1 MHLSVHQHQHQASTS
16 TGQTP
21 PHLFDE
27 NIAYDFAG
35 EQHFSPEFIQ
45 SLTSPYQHSPYLIL
59 IPCLLAPFSL
69 LAIYIWASP
78 PEIMTSSFHFLKSLL
93 FPAFLA
99 LLLYVLLSWFIIP
112 LYRRHRARYAQ
123 YLPVHTNPISSLS
136 SSTQNLRSNIT
147 SALLSFLLP
156 SRWAEYRHQ
165 HRQNNSRVVDARD
178 GDEELGNGTTHHFEN
193 GDIGYGIG
201 DSEDDDDD
209 DDEVARG
216 RRDGLSLS
224 MDARSRS
231 RSNVEGADSNRRLSR
246 ELEEG
251 FRDDSD
257 DEHEDVVVQ
266 TIPR

>member
-1 MHLSVHQHQHQASTS
+1 MASNS
-16 TGQTP
+16 
-21 PHLFDE
+21 
-27 NIAYDFAG
+27 
-35 EQHFSPEFIQ
+35 
-45 SLTSPYQHSPYLIL
+45 
-59 IPCLLAPFSL
+59 
-69 LAIYIWASP
+69 
-78 PEIMTSSFHFLKSLL
+78 HFLKSLFL
-93 FPAFLA
+93 PALLA
-99 LLLYVLLSWFIIP
+99 LLLYVLLSLLILP

-165 HRQNNSRVVDARD
+165 YQQNSSRIVDARD

-193 GDIGYGIG
+193 GHLGYGIG
-201 DSEDDDDD
+201 DSEDEDDD
-209 DDEVARG
+209 ATRG

-224 MDARSRS
+224 MDARNRS
-231 RSNVEGADSNRRLSR
+231 RSNVPGTDSNRRLSR

-257 DEHEDVVVQ
+257 DEEEDVVVE
-266 TIPR
+266 TIVRR